1 MEVFQHLN
9 QEMGSLIGMTIFSP
23 EQFVSF
29 LIRFVLNFTVVS
41 IIARAFY
48 FPKSHR
54 RNYMFIF
61 IILSMSIF
69 MLVTLMG
76 DDALDTGAALG
87 LFAIFGIIRYRTEA
101 IPIREMTYLFMLVAI
116 SVINALGKADYH
128 PKTDIWEGTSLVVI
142 LLANIVFVALAWMFE
157 SRKLVS
163 TSCNKYVRYDKID
176 LIAPD
181 KREELKADL
190 EKRLGLKIQHVE
202 VGTVD
207 LLKDCALV
215 RIYYD
220 DPMDRGSSVEDII
233 KMPRV

>member
-1 MEVFQHLN
+1 
-9 QEMGSLIGMTIFSP
+9 
-23 EQFVSF
+23 
-29 LIRFVLNFTVVS
+29 
-41 IIARAFY
+41 
-48 FPKSHR
+48 
-54 RNYMFIF
+54 
-61 IILSMSIF
+61 MSIF

-176 LIAPD
+176 LIAPN

>member
-1 MEVFQHLN
+1 MEVFQNLN

-41 IIARAFY
+41 IIARVFY

-142 LLANIVFVALAWMFE
+142 LLANIVFIALAWMFE

-163 TSCNKYVRYDKID
+163 TSCNKYVRYDNID
-176 LIAPD
+176 LIAPE

-220 DPMDRGSSVEDII
+220 DPLDRGSSVEDII

>member
-176 LIAPD
+176 LIVPD

>member
-142 LLANIVFVALAWMFE
+142 LLGIIDFVALAWMFE